1 MPTDKPFLA
10 RFIAASILLISLLIP
25 ASASLLANSSETEQS
40 ASIKNFLAWSAW
52 ADQASQFDL
61 NRCRSLQVGDANGDG
76 WDDVICP
83 YDYGGNQNR
92 TFVQF
97 SAGSS
102 LTGWA
107 SQHPSLLSQ
116 FDLNRCQ
123 PLLSGDV
130 NNDDRTDLIC
140 TYDYGGNQTRTFVQ
154 PSSGM
159 GNVGWQAWSPSATQF
174 DINRCRS
181 VQVGDANGDG
191 QDDVICPYDYGGNQN
206 RTFVQFS
213 DGASLA
219 GWTSQHPT
227 LLSQFDLNRC
237 RPLTLGDIN
246 ADGRA
251 DLICTYD
258 YGGNQTRTFVQ
269 PSSGM
274 GNVGWQAWSPSA
286 TQFDINRCRSVQVGD
301 ANGDGQDDVICPYD
315 YGGNQNRTFVQFSDG
330 ASLTSW
336 TSQHPTLLSQFD
348 LNRCQPLTLGD
359 INADGRADLICAYD
373 YGLNTRTFVQFAENP
388 FTSWQIASPNSEQFD
403 LDRCRS
409 AQAADVDGD
418 GHTDL
423 FCPYDYG
430 GNENRTFVQR
440 AASYRSILPTVIR

>member
-40 ASIKNFLAWSAW
+40 TSIKNFLAWSAW

-102 LTGWA
+102 LTSWA

-191 QDDVICPYDYGGNQN
+191 
-206 RTFVQFS
+206 
-213 DGASLA
+213 
-219 GWTSQHPT
+219 W
-227 LLSQFDLNRC
+227 
-237 RPLTLGDIN
+237 
-246 ADGRA
+246 
-251 DLICTYD
+251 
-258 YGGNQTRTFVQ
+258 
-269 PSSGM
+269 
-274 GNVGWQAWSPSA
+274 
-286 TQFDINRCRSVQVGD
+286 
-301 ANGDGQDDVICPYD
+301 DDVICPYD

-348 LNRCQPLTLGD
+348 LNRCRPLTLGD